1 MKEREQVMNLNDKE
15 TNIIVSSNEFTNPP
29 SKEKSTMIQHE
40 PLNNDNESFD
50 ELKHK
55 IDMIELQLKIQ
66 TNTLQQIVQSQIRI
80 LQKIR

>member
-1 MKEREQVMNLNDKE
+1 
-15 TNIIVSSNEFTNPP
+15 
-29 SKEKSTMIQHE
+29 MIQHE

-66 TNTLQQIVQSQIRI
+66 TNTLQKIVQSQIRI